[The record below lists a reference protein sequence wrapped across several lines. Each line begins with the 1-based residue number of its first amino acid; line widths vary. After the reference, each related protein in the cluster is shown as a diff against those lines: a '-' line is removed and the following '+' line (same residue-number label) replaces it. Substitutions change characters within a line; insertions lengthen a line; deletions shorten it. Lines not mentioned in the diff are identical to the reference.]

1 MPSDKAPLRSHTIT
15 GARAGVLQE
24 VGLAVLGA
32 MVPSAVLFPPETVTV
47 YRQ

>member
-1 MPSDKAPLRSHTIT
+1 MPSDKAALRRRTIT

-24 VGLAVLGA
+24 FGLAVLGA
-32 MVPSAVLFPPETVTV
+32 MVSSAVLFPPETVTV